1 MRKTQVLLDGFD
13 LRLEVACMYRVAADL
28 KSENSLRGLPQL
40 ATVEL
45 SVQYTLK
52 IISVTYLLSRTL
64 ITHA

>member
-1 MRKTQVLLDGFD
+1 MTQVLLDGFD
-13 LRLEVACMYRVAADL
+13 LRLEVACIYWVAADL
-28 KSENSLRGLPQL
+28 KSENSLRSLPQL

-64 ITHA
+64 IT